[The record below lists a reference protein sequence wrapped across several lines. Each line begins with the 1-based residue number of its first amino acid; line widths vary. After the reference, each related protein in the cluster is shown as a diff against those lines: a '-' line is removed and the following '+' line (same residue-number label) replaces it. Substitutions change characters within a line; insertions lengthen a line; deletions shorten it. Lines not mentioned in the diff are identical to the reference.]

1 MRAGELSLAIEIPP
15 GFARDLARGRP
26 VQIGAWI
33 DGAMPSRAEI
43 VRGYVQGMHAHWLG
57 QKASSAPGRTTRG
70 DLVNIETRFRYNP
83 NVESIVPIVPAVIP
97 LLLMLIQIGR
107 AHLSTPVTNA
117 TLV

>member
-70 DLVNIETRFRYNP
+70 RSEERRVGTECVRPCRYRWSMYHKTNKTAQSNKQAP
-83 NVESIVPIVPAVIP
+83 YDTIC
-97 LLLMLIQIGR
+97 IQPQ
-107 AHLSTPVTNA
+107 TP
-117 TLV
+117 